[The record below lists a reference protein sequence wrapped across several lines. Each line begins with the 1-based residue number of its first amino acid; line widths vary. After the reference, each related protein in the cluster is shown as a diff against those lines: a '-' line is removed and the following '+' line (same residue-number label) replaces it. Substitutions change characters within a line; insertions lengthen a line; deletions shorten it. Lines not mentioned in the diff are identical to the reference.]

1 MPAWFLRRLVPGV
14 LVVACAVAVVAFHNP
29 RGAQAEEP
37 RYFAITNARI
47 VPVSGPAIESGTVVI
62 AKGLIAAVG
71 KDVAIPPEAW
81 VIDGKGLTVYPGLID
96 ALTDLGLP
104 TAAPTTPQGG
114 GGQQNV
120 AAILAAQQG
129 QRQARGPEDRP
140 ATTPWLVA
148 TDELKPNDRRIQT
161 WREAG
166 FTSALAAPSN
176 GIFPGQGSII
186 NLAGEEPGAMVVKTP
201 ATLQVNTARTGG
213 FGGGFP
219 SALMGVLAYV
229 KQVFIDTAWYAQ
241 AQPVYDAHPRGIERP
256 DYDRTERVILAALR
270 REEPV
275 LVPANNEL
283 QIRRMLEMA
292 PEWSSHVVLYGVQ
305 EGYATASLIAAKKIS
320 VLVNLRWPEAARDAD
335 PDSED
340 SLRTLRFRDKAPST
354 PAALAKAGVKFA
366 FYSGGI
372 ANPKDILRNAKK
384 SIDAGLSADA
394 ALRALTLDAADILGV
409 ADRLGSIEP
418 GKIANLVV
426 TTGDIFGDRTQ
437 VKMVFVDGR
446 RFLVREQSLPSPAPN
461 AGTSSSGLAGKWNL
475 VVVTPQG
482 DELATLDVSQ
492 SPDGTLSGTI
502 SSRMGSAPLTKG
514 SVSGARFTFGFTMT
528 IDTGPADASVSGT
541 IEGNSIKGTLSI
553 AGLDLDFTGTRAGN
567 PPGIATSENEGGR
580 R

>member
-1 MPAWFLRRLVPGV
+1 MPAWFVRRLAPGV
-14 LVVACAVAVVAFHNP
+14 LVAVCAVAVVAFHSP
-29 RGAQAEEP
+29 RSAQAEEP

-47 VPVSGPAIESGTVVI
+47 IPVSGPPIDGGTVVI
-62 AKGLIAAVG
+62 SNGLITAVG
-71 KDVAIPPEAW
+71 KDVAVPPEAW

-104 TAAPTTPQGG
+104 SAAPATPPG

-120 AAILAAQQG
+120 AALLAAQQG

-140 ATTPWLVA
+140 GTTPWLVA
-148 TDELKPNDRRIQT
+148 ADDLKPNDRRIQT

-166 FTSALAAPSN
+166 FTTALAAPSN

-186 NLAGEEPGAMVVKTP
+186 NLAGEEPGAMVVKAP

-219 SALMGVLAYV
+219 SALMGALAYV

-241 AQPVYDAHPRGIERP
+241 AQPVYDAHPRGLERP

-270 REEPV
+270 RDEPV

-292 PEWSSHVVLYGVQ
+292 PEWSSHIVLYGVQ
-305 EGYATASLIAAKKIS
+305 EGYATANLIAAKKIP
-320 VLVNLRWPEAARDAD
+320 VLVNLRWPEPARDTD
-335 PDSED
+335 PESED
-340 SLRTLRFRDKAPST
+340 SLRTLRYRDKAPST

-372 ANPKDILRNAKK
+372 TNPKDILRNAKK

-394 ALRALTLDAADILGV
+394 ALRALTLDAADIFGV
-409 ADRLGSIEP
+409 SDRLGSIEP
-418 GKIANLVV
+418 GKIANLVI
-426 TTGDIFGDRTQ
+426 TTGDIFSDRTQ
-437 VKMVFVDGR
+437 IKMVFVDGR
-446 RFLVREQSLPSPAPN
+446 RFLVREQAPPPQEPG
-461 AGTSSSGLAGKWNL
+461 AGGRSGNLTGRWNL
-475 VVVTPQG
+475 IVVSPQG
-482 DELATLDVSQ
+482 DEQATLEVTQ
-492 SPDGTLSGTI
+492 SPDGTLSGSI
-502 SSRMGSAPLTKG
+502 SSRMGTATLTNG
-514 SVSGARFTFGFTMT
+514 SVSDARFTFTFTMT
-528 IDTGPADASVSGT
+528 IDAGPTDVSVSGT
-541 IEGNSIKGTLSI
+541 LEGATLKGTMSF
-553 AGLDLDFTGTRAGN
+553 GGGFVMDFTGTRAGG
-567 PPGIATSENEGGR
+567 PPGIAMWENEGGR